1 MSSKVAVLGHTGR
14 LGSELVKAGYIPLD
28 ADITSLWDL
37 QEKIAILNP
46 DTIINCASITN
57 VDECEDVLKELAT
70 EVNDVGAWNLRTVF
84 KGRIIHISTDFIFD
98 GRGGPYTEQAT
109 PNPLSH
115 YGKTKYAGEQQ
126 LLKSLL
132 PVTIIRT
139 TLLYGVP
146 NFPDFVTA
154 IRTKLESDIAQINV
168 TNSISGSPTYV
179 PHLVHGIKRLL
190 ELEEKPKIINISGTD
205 VLSKYEFA
213 LMIASV
219 FGYDK
224 ERIIPVASVRA
235 KAVRPNHGGFRLS
248 LAKRLGIPL
257 YSAIEG
263 LMEMKN
269 G

>member
-1 MSSKVAVLGHTGR
+1 MNSRVAVLGHNGR
-14 LGSELVKAGYIPLD
+14 LGSELVKAGFTPLD

-37 QEKIAILNP
+37 QEKIVILRP

-57 VDECEDVLKELAT
+57 VDECEDTLKEMAT
-70 EVNDVGAWNLRTVF
+70 EVNDLGVWNLRTAF

-115 YGKTKYAGEQQ
+115 YGKTKCDGEQR
-126 LLKSLL
+126 LLKSYL
-132 PVTIIRT
+132 PSTIVRT

-154 IRTKLESDIAQINV
+154 IRTQLESDVPQINV
-168 TNSISGSPTYV
+168 TTVLSGSPTYV
-179 PHLVHGIKRLL
+179 PHLVHGIKKLL
-190 ELEEKPKIINISGTD
+190 ELEDVAKIINISGTD

-224 ERIIPVASVRA
+224 EKIIPTASARA
-235 KAVRPNHGGFRLS
+235 KAVRPHHGGFRLS